1 MTVSFQCKVVS
12 WMDTGYKGTK
22 SMALAAAG
30 RLPTSTA
37 RHYSAN
43 GGGADAARAAA
54 LKISL
59 DTPIISRTFSPIII
73 ILMVML

>member
-12 WMDTGYKGTK
+12 WMDAGCKGP
-22 SMALAAAG
+22 MALAAAG

-37 RHYSAN
+37 RYYSAN
-43 GGGADAARAAA
+43 GGDAAARAAA

-59 DTPIISRTFSPIII
+59 DTPIIPRTISPVVAITMV
-73 ILMVML
+73 IL